1 MSSSEAMTSMA
12 NREPFSMS
20 SPTPTMNPA
29 ASQPQLDQQMHMSF
43 MNSDGGGAFR
53 QVSPPAPF
61 QSVPAR
67 QVSPPPAPFQS
78 VPTGAAVISQSA
90 AEQKRKRGRPRKYGP
105 DGSMNLPLG
114 SPQQA
119 NAAMSQQNLSPPPG
133 GAIVPHSV
141 HMESLPAI
149 DGSGSPTAKKAR
161 GRPRGSRNKAKQH
174 PEVLGSTGI
183 GFVPHILNVNAGED
197 ISSKIMAICQNGPR
211 AVCVLSANGTVSM
224 VTLRQQATS
233 GGTATF
239 EGRFDILSLSG
250 SFMLTEVGGQKSRI
264 GGLSVTLAQPDGSI
278 MGGCVAGLLVAA
290 SPAQVI
296 VGSFLPDGQRD
307 VSTNYVE
314 PSSAPRLNQ
323 GAGAGA
329 SSSPSRGTLSESSG
343 GPASPLNLSSGA
355 YNITQGM
362 SGIPW
367 K

>member
-29 ASQPQLDQQMHMSF
+29 ASQPQLNQQMHMSF

-53 QVSPPAPF
+53 PVSPPAPF
-61 QSVPAR
+61 QSVP
-67 QVSPPPAPFQS
+67 S
-78 VPTGAAVISQSA
+78 GAAVISQSA

-114 SPQQA
+114 LPQQP
-119 NAAMSQQNLSPPPG
+119 NAQQNLSPPPA
-133 GAIVPHSV
+133 GAVVPHSA
-141 HMESLPAI
+141 HMESLPPI

-250 SFMLTEVGGQKSRI
+250 SFMLTEVAGQKSRI

-307 VSTNYVE
+307 VSKNYVE

-323 GAGAGA
+323 GGGAGA

-355 YNITQGM
+355 YNMTQGM